1 MIAREGWT
9 RIAIFALLAFGVQFF
24 AGTIWALPLW
34 LLLLLVIEFFRDPDR
49 EIPQQPGAIV
59 SPAHGRVVAIEN
71 VVDPYVERRALKIS
85 IFMNIFSVHSNR
97 TPVDGVVVKKWYEKG
112 QFLNASLDKASELNE
127 RSAVHFRTKDGW
139 DVTSVQ
145 IAGLVARRI
154 LCYLKNGQEVE
165 RGERYGFIRFGSRVD
180 LYLPEDTYVVAQLGR
195 WVLSGT
201 DIIGFLPVSER

>member
-1 MIAREGWT
+1 MI
-9 RIAIFALLAFGVQFF
+9 Q
-24 AGTIWALPLW
+24 
-34 LLLLLVIEFFRDPDR
+34 FFRDPDR

-139 DVTSVQ
+139 DCLLYTSPSPR
-145 IAGLVARRI
+145 A
-154 LCYLKNGQEVE
+154 
-165 RGERYGFIRFGSRVD
+165 
-180 LYLPEDTYVVAQLGR
+180 
-195 WVLSGT
+195 
-201 DIIGFLPVSER
+201 

>member
-1 MIAREGWT
+1 M
-9 RIAIFALLAFGVQFF
+9 RIAVFALLAISVQVF
-24 AGTIWALPLW
+24 AGTIWALPFW
-34 LLLLLVIEFFRDPDR
+34 LLLLLVVQFFRDPYR

-59 SPAHGRVVAIEN
+59 SPAHGRIIAIEN
-71 VVDPYVERRALKIS
+71 VVDPYLDRRALKIS

-97 TPVDGVVVKKWYEKG
+97 TPVHGVVVQKWYKKG
-112 QFLNASLDKASELNE
+112 QFWNASLDKASESNE

-145 IAGLVARRI
+145 VAGLVARRI
-154 LCYLKNGQEVE
+154 LCYLTKGQEVE

-180 LYLPEDTYVVAQLGR
+180 LYLPEDTHIVTQLGR

-201 DIIGFLPVSER
+201 DIIGIFPVTER

>member
-1 MIAREGWT
+1 
-9 RIAIFALLAFGVQFF
+9 L
-24 AGTIWALPLW
+24 WALPLW
-34 LLLLLVIEFFRDPDR
+34 LLLLLVIQFFRDPDR

-59 SPAHGRVVAIEN
+59 SPAHGRVIAIEN
-71 VVDPYVERRALKIS
+71 VIDPYIDRRALKIS

-97 TPVDGVVVKKWYEKG
+97 TPVDGVVVEKWYEKG
-112 QFLNASLDKASELNE
+112 RFLNASLDKASQLNE

-154 LCYLKNGQEVE
+154 LCYLKKDQEVV

-201 DIIGFLPVSER
+201 DIIGFLPVSEH